1 MLLTSNAGFACSGR
15 PSGSSSQS
23 FSYNDSSEQLK
34 VLDKVISRAGPGGTR
49 APIGTLRKRGLK
61 GVRTGA
67 LDHVDE
73 RTQVENDLLVATG

>member
-1 MLLTSNAGFACSGR
+1 MLLNSNAGFACSGR

-34 VLDKVISRAGPGGTR
+34 VLDKVISRAGGTR